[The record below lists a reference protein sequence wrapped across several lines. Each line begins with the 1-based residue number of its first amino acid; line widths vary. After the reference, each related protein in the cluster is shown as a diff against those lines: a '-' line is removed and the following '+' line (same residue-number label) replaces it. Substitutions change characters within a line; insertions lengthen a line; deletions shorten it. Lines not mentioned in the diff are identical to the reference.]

1 MCGTVKNGQLEDS
14 EAIFKGNHRASL
26 NLAFLPYEHGK
37 NFDLA
42 KPSYDISTAF

>member
-1 MCGTVKNGQLEDS
+1 MCGTVKNGQLEDN

-26 NLAFLPYEHGK
+26 NLAFSLYKNDK
-37 NFDLA
+37 NFELA